1 MFQSNLS
8 CLFRKKTNKVEPQQ
22 NPQQIVNI
30 KVWENKQNI
39 KTVTTK
45 LPGKSNLYKTN

>member
-1 MFQSNLS
+1 MFQSNLMS
-8 CLFRKKTNKVEPQQ
+8 LFKKKTNKVKPQET
-22 NPQQIVNI
+22 VNI
-30 KVWENKQNI
+30 KVWENKTII